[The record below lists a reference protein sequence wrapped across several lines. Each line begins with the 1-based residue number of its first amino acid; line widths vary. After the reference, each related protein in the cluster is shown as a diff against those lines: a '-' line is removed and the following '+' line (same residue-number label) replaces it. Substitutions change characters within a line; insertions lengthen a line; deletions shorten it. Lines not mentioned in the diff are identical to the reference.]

1 MKFLLL
7 LHLGLLIAPLI
18 GGTAPRSLLIRAER
32 FKLAKADAH
41 DLLLAG
47 LSDSAMHEELLKR
60 VAAKTATLDQLI
72 MMGGAEGESIKVT
85 GLEELPFA
93 SEFTPPQMP
102 WDLTF
107 ADTAGASALE
117 AVRSFIPP
125 PPPDPPSPPVD
136 PGNPPPPQIVPKVPL
151 GKPVKVGVGLITNA
165 APSKLAFKPLGDTWE
180 MEVGFLSNTQTMK
193 LYWKTESTRW
203 LGDSFFNNAY
213 RPNFQTQRLTGSTNN
228 ALGKLMF
235 VGTCNKAV
243 RSGVANGQQEDDIYL
258 QFLTTVEHNPPEV
271 KSSTAPMV
279 ADPFADEP
287 PRNAPP
293 LTIVSVLSRE
303 EIEKKTLR
311 FKLEVISLPKATA
324 HELCLAKFTEP
335 ALYKRLQDMVVA
347 NSAKM
352 ETSLQL
358 STRSWVP
365 KTRTEPAQPITYFSD
380 FTQYHIPENLTIS
393 DPKVMNLLRL
403 HGGGTAE
410 EAQAIDQ
417 EIITATPPEVAVKRE
432 LGTRVELSPVLS
444 GDGETIVTSIR
455 ATMEKHLGER
465 TMGRDQKPT
474 FAKRALSTTVV
485 LQSKLPAIL
494 GTLNSPYQTGVP
506 GGNSTDTISLAFLTC
521 VVE

>member
-47 LSDSAMHEELLKR
+47 MSDSAMHEEVLKR
-60 VAAKTATLDQLI
+60 VADKTATLDQLI
-72 MMGGAEGESIKVT
+72 LMRGAEGESIKVS

-93 SEFTPPQMP
+93 SEFTPPQIP
-102 WDLTF
+102 GDLTF

-117 AVRSFIPP
+117 AVKSFVPP
-125 PPPDPPSPPVD
+125 PPAEPPSPPVD
-136 PGNPPPPQIVPKVPL
+136 PANPPPPQIVPKLPL

-165 APSKLAFKPLGDTWE
+165 APNKLEFKPLGDTWE
-180 MEVGFLSNTQTMK
+180 VEVGFLSDAQTMK
-193 LYWKTESTRW
+193 LYWKTESRRW

-228 ALGKLMF
+228 PLGKPVF

-243 RSGVANGQQEDDIYL
+243 RSGVANGQQEDAVYL
-258 QFLTTVEHNPPEV
+258 QFVTTVEPNPPEV
-271 KSSTAPMV
+271 KSAKKPWYG
-279 ADPFADEP
+279 DPFADP
-287 PRNAPP
+287 PGNQPP
-293 LTIVSVLSRE
+293 PTIASKLSRE

-347 NSAKM
+347 NAAKM

-365 KTRTEPAQPITYFSD
+365 KTRTEPTQPSTFFSD
-380 FTQYHIPENLTIS
+380 FSQYHIPESLTIS
-393 DPKVMNLLRL
+393 DPKVMNLLRM

-417 EIITATPPEVAVKRE
+417 EIITATPPEVAVRRE
-432 LGTRVELSPVLS
+432 LGARVELSPVLS
-444 GDGETIVTSIR
+444 GDGETIVTSIQVS
-455 ATMEKHLGER
+455 MEKHLGER
-465 TMGRDQKPT
+465 MMGRDQKPT

-485 LQSKLPAIL
+485 IQSKVPALL
-494 GTLNSPYQTGVP
+494 GTLNSPYQTGVH